1 MEILFVCTGNTCRSP
16 MAELFFNHYR
26 QTIGKSPC
34 AASCGISTADSLP
47 ISANAGAV
55 MQENGIEPG
64 AFKSSAA
71 TLEQIDRADFIF
83 TMTSSHRKA
92 LVSALPEYA
101 DKIFTL
107 LGENDVSDPFG
118 QNLEV
123 YRSTFEMMRP
133 TLIKLAEQLP

>member
-1 MEILFVCTGNTCRSP
+1 
-16 MAELFFNHYR
+16 
-26 QTIGKSPC
+26 
-34 AASCGISTADSLP
+34 
-47 ISANAGAV
+47 